1 MTLLIDISRLV
12 ENLHLRTPT
21 GIDRVEMAYVLHFL
35 QKKADRHD
43 LRFVVTWP
51 AFTGILNVD
60 YVRPLIEDA
69 SARWESG
76 ARGIDRDKTL
86 QALRQALNMPA
97 DRKAEGPLH
106 VGEADQHKGI
116 ADHITS
122 VSTLLRSLIN
132 PLSGRTVAELRHRGA
147 WYVHV
152 SQFRLNRPQRFEW
165 MRPANV
171 RGLFMLHDLIPI
183 MHPEYCRP
191 GEASRHAARVE
202 TMIDRASVIVANSKF
217 TRQSLAGRFHAHSLP
232 RCEVVPLGI
241 SSAFASA
248 PNIPPVQSDTPY
260 FVVIGTIEPRK
271 NLEFLLTLW
280 RRWTDHGRAPR
291 ARLVIVGRRGW
302 EIETVANLL
311 DRSVGLAPTVI
322 EALSLSDVG
331 MIALLKG
338 AAALIAPSW
347 VEGFGLPIAEA
358 LALGVPVLASDIA
371 AHREVGGVFADYIAP
386 IDGRGWT
393 QALDDYSAPDSE
405 RRRSR
410 LTALKS
416 YRPTTWPD
424 HMARVEA
431 LMR

>member
-12 ENLHLRTPT
+12 ENLHLQTPT
-21 GIDRVEMAYVLHFL
+21 GIDRVEMAYVQHFL
-35 QKKADRHD
+35 QHADRDD

-51 AFTGILNVD
+51 AFSGVLKID

-69 SARWESG
+69 SVRWESR
-76 ARGIDRDKTL
+76 ARDIDRDITL
-86 QALRQALNMPA
+86 QALRRALNTPA
-97 DRKAEGPLH
+97 DRNAEGPLH
-106 VGEADQHKGI
+106 VGGADLHKGLTNHVT
-116 ADHITS
+116 A
-122 VSTLLRSLIN
+122 VSTLLRSLMN
-132 PLSGRTVAELRHRGA
+132 PLSGRTLVELRDRGA
-147 WYVHV
+147 WYIHV
-152 SQFRLNRPQRFEW
+152 SQFRLNRPKRFEW

-191 GEASRHAARVE
+191 GEALRHTARVE
-202 TMIDRASVIVANSKF
+202 TMINRASVIVANSEF
-217 TRQSLAGRFHAHSLP
+217 TRQSLTTRFGTGSLP

-241 SSAFASA
+241 SSAFTSGA
-248 PNIPPVQSDTPY
+248 NILPIQSDTPY

-291 ARLVIVGRRGW
+291 AKLVIVGRRGW
-302 EIETVANLL
+302 EIESVANLL

-322 EALSLSDVG
+322 EARSLSDVG
-331 MIALLKG
+331 MIALLRG

-347 VEGFGLPIAEA
+347 IEGFGLPIAEA

-371 AHREVGGVFADYIAP
+371 AHREVGGAFADYIGP
-386 IDGRGWT
+386 VDGRGWM
-393 QALDDYSAPDSE
+393 QALSDYAAPDSQ

-410 LTALKS
+410 LAELQQ

-424 HMARVEA
+424 HMAQVEA